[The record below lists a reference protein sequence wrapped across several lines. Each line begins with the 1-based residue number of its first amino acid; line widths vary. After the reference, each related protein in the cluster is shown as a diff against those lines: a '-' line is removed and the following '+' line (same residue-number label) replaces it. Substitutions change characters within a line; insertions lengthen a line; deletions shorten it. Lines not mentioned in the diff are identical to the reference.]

1 MLLTPETLWLT
12 DWNFEPSILLG
23 LILLCGI
30 YLYGVG
36 PLRRR
41 FNWAPEI
48 DKRQIA
54 LFLSGVFII
63 FIALMSPLDE
73 IGDQFLFSAH
83 MTQHLLLTLVMPPLL
98 LLGTPSWLVRPLLE
112 WRLIDSVA
120 RFITKPIPAFLLFN
134 VIFTA
139 YHVPALYDLSLQN
152 NTFHIFVHLLLMTT
166 AVISW
171 MPILS
176 PIEEL
181 PRLPYPHQIMYL
193 FFGAILPT
201 ILGAIITFSES
212 VLYPTYQLAPRLFG
226 ISALDDQMG
235 AGLIMWIP
243 GSTIYLFA
251 LSIVFFKWFGQ
262 DDGEKANEF
271 AGRG

>member
-1 MLLTPETLWLT
+1 MSSTNLWLT
-12 DWNFEPSILLG
+12 EWNFEPTVLVG
-23 LILLCGI
+23 LILLSAI

-41 FNWAPEI
+41 YGWAAKI

-63 FIALMSPLDE
+63 FIALISPLDE
-73 IGDQFLFSAH
+73 IGDYYLFSAH
-83 MTQHLLLTLVMPPLL
+83 MVQHLLLTLVMPPLL

-112 WRLIDSVA
+112 WRLIHSTA
-120 RFITKPIPAFLLFN
+120 RWVSKPILAFLLFN
-134 VIFTA
+134 VLFTA
-139 YHVPALYDLSLQN
+139 YHVPTLYDLALQN
-152 NTFHIFVHLLLMTT
+152 EMFHIFVHLLLMATSVV
-166 AVISW
+166 AW
-171 MPILS
+171 LPILS
-176 PIEEL
+176 PMQEF
-181 PRLPYPHQIMYL
+181 PRLPYPHQILYL

-201 ILGAIITFSES
+201 ILGAIITFSDS
-212 VLYPTYQLAPRLFG
+212 VLYPTYRVAPRVFG
-226 ISALDDQMG
+226 ISALDDQMA

-243 GSTIYLFA
+243 GSTIYL
-251 LSIVFFKWFGQ
+251 LVLTIVFFKWFGQ

>member
-1 MLLTPETLWLT
+1 MSSPNPWFT
-12 DWNFEPSILLG
+12 DWNFEPTIFIGLTLLTA
-23 LILLCGI
+23 I
-30 YLYGVG
+30 YLSCVG

-41 FNWAPEI
+41 YGWAAEI
-48 DKRQIA
+48 DKRQVA
-54 LFLSGVFII
+54 LFLAGVFII
-63 FIALMSPLDE
+63 FIALVSPLDE
-73 IGDQFLFSAH
+73 IGDRYLFFAH

-120 RFITKPIPAFLLFN
+120 RFVSKPIPAFLLFN
-134 VIFTA
+134 ALFTA

-152 NTFHIFVHLLLMTT
+152 NLFHIFVHLLLMAT
-166 AVISW
+166 AVIAW
-171 MPILS
+171 LPILS
-176 PIEEL
+176 PIEAL

-201 ILGAIITFSES
+201 ILGAIITFSQS
-212 VLYPTYQLAPRLFG
+212 VLYPTYQVAPRVFG
-226 ISALDDQMG
+226 ISAMDDQMA

-243 GSTIYLFA
+243 GSTLYL
-251 LSIVFFKWFGQ
+251 LVLTIVFFKWFGR
-262 DDGEKANEF
+262 DDDSEQANEF

>member
-1 MLLTPETLWLT
+1 MSSSNIWLT
-12 DWNFEPSILLG
+12 DWNFEPSILIG

-41 FNWAPEI
+41 YHWASEI

-63 FIALMSPLDE
+63 FVALLSPLDE

-98 LLGTPSWLVRPLLE
+98 LLGTPDWLVRPLLE
-112 WRLIDSVA
+112 WRFIASIA
-120 RFITKPIPAFLLFN
+120 RFVTKPIFAFLLFN
-134 VIFTA
+134 FIFTA
-139 YHVPALYDLSLQN
+139 YHVPALYELSLQN
-152 NTFHIFVHLLLMTT
+152 NTFHIFVHLLLMAT
-166 AVISW
+166 ATIAW

-176 PIEEL
+176 PIQEL

-193 FFGAILPT
+193 FFSAIPPT
-201 ILGAIITFSES
+201 VLGAIITFSES
-212 VLYPTYQLAPRLFG
+212 VLYPTYQAAPRLFG
-226 ISALDDQMG
+226 VSALEDQMD

-243 GSTIYLFA
+243 GSLVYLFV
-251 LSIVFFKWFGQ
+251 LTIVFFKWFGH
-262 DDGEKANEF
+262 DDSETANEF
-271 AGRG
+271 VGRG